1 MDLVTHGVDRSRLVP
16 EVFVAAGGTL
26 YCLRR
31 TALKRRRKVLEQRL
45 HGLVHCSADV
55 VRVIDMAPDVAQGAY
70 AIVQVMPQLAR
81 IVLNTGGSHTAK
93 HLFITL
99 RRE

>member
-45 HGLVHCSADV
+45 HGLVDRLTYI
-55 VRVIDMAPDVAQGAY
+55 VRLIEMAPDAAQRAD
-70 AIVQVMPQLAR
+70 AMVQMMAQL
-81 IVLNTGGSHTAK
+81 G
-93 HLFITL
+93 
-99 RRE
+99 